1 MSRSDVKSWMCENC
15 KTSKN
20 PSIKENSFLSENSN
34 KISDLE
40 GIKSKLQVHETLDES
55 DLEISL
61 TLAAEAGNALLHEN
75 TKLVQ
80 EVQDLP
86 NLASMEAK
94 VEDLLAN
101 EEQYL
106 NRIEALQGKLQ
117 ETLLQLEKSKQQQV
131 ELQQI
136 FEDHDQAQGQ
146 LLRQYLNK
154 ISNLE
159 KEMSRLS
166 NEAHH
171 NLHDIAD
178 ETKKQKCFKS
188 TETQTYDGTF
198 CTLTNTPIVLELA
211 RLCRRQDE
219 VELKIDGLSAQLNN
233 LNLEPNKDTITS
245 FSNLANY
252 NQKHKPKRH
261 NMNTSYRKPKNS
273 GKGDN
278 VFSVSLQVAKSKS
291 SITSGDSSQSTTPQ
305 ASILMEGVSQTLT
318 KKLSTI
324 SLTED
329 PSQST
334 TPQASVLTEG
344 VSQTLAK
351 KLSTISL
358 TEDPSQSTTPQA
370 TVLTE
375 GVSQTL
381 TKKLS
386 TISST
391 KDPSQLTTP
400 QASVLTEGV
409 SQTLTKKLSTT
420 SLTEEPSQSTT
431 PQASVLTEGVSQT
444 LTKKLSTTSL
454 TEEPSQSTTPQ
465 ATPTAFAPGSFHT
478 KSTNGLN
485 LDLSDLY
492 DFLFMCS
499 NHKK

>member
-1 MSRSDVKSWMCENC
+1 MLNLDGTQNLGTEQQEEETASSKGEAAMASGNSSLILLDLLKSDVTLWMCENC

-34 KISDLE
+34 KISDLKE
-40 GIKSKLQVHETLDES
+40 IKSKLQVHETLDES
-55 DLEISL
+55 NLEISL

-80 EVQDLP
+80 EIQDLRTCNAKHEA

-101 EEQYL
+101 EEQYS

-146 LLRQYLNK
+146 LLMQYLNK

-159 KEMSRLS
+159 KEMSRL
-166 NEAHH
+166 NNKAHY
-171 NLHDIAD
+171 NLHDNAD

-198 CTLTNTPIVLELA
+198 CILTNTTIVLELA

-233 LNLEPNKDTITS
+233 PNLEPNKDTITS

-252 NQKHKPKRH
+252 NQKHKPKGH
-261 NMNTSYRKPKNS
+261 NMNTSHRKPKNS

-291 SITSGDSSQSTTPQ
+291 
-305 ASILMEGVSQTLT
+305 
-318 KKLSTI
+318 
-324 SLTED
+324 
-329 PSQST
+329 
-334 TPQASVLTEG
+334 
-344 VSQTLAK
+344 
-351 KLSTISL
+351 
-358 TEDPSQSTTPQA
+358 
-370 TVLTE
+370 
-375 GVSQTL
+375 
-381 TKKLS
+381 
-386 TISST
+386 
-391 KDPSQLTTP
+391 
-400 QASVLTEGV
+400 
-409 SQTLTKKLSTT
+409 
-420 SLTEEPSQSTT
+420 
-431 PQASVLTEGVSQT
+431 
-444 LTKKLSTTSL
+444 
-454 TEEPSQSTTPQ
+454 
-465 ATPTAFAPGSFHT
+465 
-478 KSTNGLN
+478 
-485 LDLSDLY
+485 
-492 DFLFMCS
+492 
-499 NHKK
+499 